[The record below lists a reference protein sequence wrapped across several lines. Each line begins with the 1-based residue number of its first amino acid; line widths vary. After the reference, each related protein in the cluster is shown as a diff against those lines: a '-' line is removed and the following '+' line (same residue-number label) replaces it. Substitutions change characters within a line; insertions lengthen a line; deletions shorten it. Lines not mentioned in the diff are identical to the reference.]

1 MAAIEGSL
9 ADVSLADICQLI
21 SLGRKSGCLTVTN
34 RANFGYIYF
43 EDGRVVYS
51 FVLNRPDRLG
61 EILVKNA
68 VIQPDDLSRAM
79 EEQGKESQKR
89 LGEIL
94 VDMGAVTSGD
104 LEKWVAVQVQ
114 EAVYHLF
121 TWEQGTFHFKPD
133 EFPDRTQ
140 VLLVALSTD
149 GLLMEGARRVDEW
162 SVIEREVHSLDLIYK
177 MTRDPK
183 DADEVELT
191 GNQKRLLPLLDG
203 SRTVREVVEESGLVE
218 FETGKAIY
226 ELVQAGF
233 AKNVGEKAQA
243 DGGED
248 EIRLQEH
255 VRLGQAFY
263 KAGMLE
269 DAAKEYRRAVELE
282 GSEPTARFHL
292 GLIDLKTGDAEGALS
307 HFEAMPE
314 EQAGELATL
323 RNRALALE
331 QTGRHAEALE
341 TLRRG
346 EELAGRDP
354 EVILAIGISELNGG
368 DPAAAR
374 ATFFRYRD
382 VVGKETPSPMY
393 YAFSTLASA
402 AAGHLGEAISLG
414 REGLKAHPTE
424 SSILVNTGVILDH
437 TGNHEAAEQYFMRA
451 VNSGSEI
458 PPQAHKNLGDQAFR
472 RGDLSA
478 AQSHYE
484 QAVKLNPSLGDDVFL
499 KLGHI
504 AREVGD
510 ADLAELFLNRAVELN
525 PNNEEARAQIADL
538 SARS

>member
-1 MAAIEGSL
+1 MAAIEGSI

-34 RANFGYIYF
+34 RSNFGYIYF
-43 EDGRVVYS
+43 ENGRVVYA

-61 EILVKNA
+61 EILVKNG
-68 VIQPDDLSRAM
+68 VIQTEDLSRAM
-79 EEQGKESQKR
+79 EQQGKEGQKR

-94 VDMGAVTSGD
+94 VELGAVTPED
-104 LEKWVAVQVQ
+104 LERWVAVQVK

-121 TWEQGTFHFKPD
+121 AWEQGTFHFKPD
-133 EFPDRTQ
+133 EFPDRDQ

-162 SVIEREVHSLDLIYK
+162 SIIEREVHSLDLIYK
-177 MTRDPK
+177 ITRDPK
-183 DADEVELT
+183 EAADVELT
-191 GNQKRLLPLLDG
+191 GNQKRLVPLLDG

-233 AKNVGEKAQA
+233 AKSIGEKPQP
-243 DGGED
+243 DSGED
-248 EIRLQEH
+248 EARLQEY

-269 DAAKEYRRAVELE
+269 DAAKEYQKALGQDE
-282 GSEPTARFHL
+282 SEPSARFYL
-292 GLIDLKTGDAEGALS
+292 GLIDLKNGNAERALE
-307 HFEAMPE
+307 HFDSMPE
-314 EQAGELATL
+314 ERARGLGTL

-331 QTGRHAEALE
+331 EIGRHPEALDA
-341 TLRRG
+341 LRQA

-354 EVILAIGISELNGG
+354 DIILAMGISEFKGG
-368 DPAAAR
+368 DADSAR
-374 ATFFRYRD
+374 ATLFRYRD
-382 VVGKETPSPMY
+382 VVGRNTPSPMY

-402 AAGHLGEAISLG
+402 AAGHLEEAISLG
-414 REGLKAHPTE
+414 REGLKAYPTE
-424 SSILVNTGVILDH
+424 ASILVNTGVILDH
-437 TGNHEAAEQYFMRA
+437 TGNPEAAEQYFMRA
-451 VNSGSEI
+451 VNSGSEV
-458 PPQAHKNLGDQAFR
+458 PPQAYKNLGDQAFR

-484 QAVKLNPSLGDDVFL
+484 QAVKLNPALGDDVFL

-504 AREVGD
+504 AIEVGD
-510 ADLAELFLNRAVELN
+510 TDLAELFLNRAIELN
-525 PNNEEARAQIADL
+525 PDNEDARAQLADL